1 MLCHLKYTPSP
12 FHVGGGA
19 FLPKRKG
26 GIGGRKVNW
35 LAFCI
40 YFYLRS
46 PQLSVSAA
54 VSSEDLHELG
64 KCFFGRKYSFR
75 LNQSLNS
82 HGFAPIPV
90 TSSILIELDEIMA
103 NFGVVVMDQTSVK
116 V

>member
-1 MLCHLKYTPSP
+1 MPLKVYP
-12 FHVGGGA
+12 
-19 FLPKRKG
+19 LPLSCGWRGISTQDEG

-46 PQLSVSAA
+46 PQLLVSAA